1 MDRSKTAPWHDGWQ
15 QCAPTTA
22 PWHDGWQQ
30 CAPTQWQHGGWQ
42 HADWGDRRAC
52 YLKDPDRKDVE
63 PLERY
68 SGDITGWL
76 RWQKGFVRFLK
87 RQNARWPSLIEKVEQ
102 LRGKNITTEQERQW
116 EWELRLGDI
125 GRWKEQL
132 NQFLESYTK
141 DNGRSIV
148 DS

>member
-1 MDRSKTAPWHDGWQ
+1 M
-15 QCAPTTA
+15 
-22 PWHDGWQQ
+22 
-30 CAPTQWQHGGWQ
+30 
-42 HADWGDRRAC
+42 
-52 YLKDPDRKDVE
+52 E

-87 RQNARWPSLIEKVEQ
+87 RRNARWPSLIEKVEQ

-125 GRWKEQL
+125 GQWKEQL
-132 NQFLESYTK
+132 NQFF
-141 DNGRSIV
+141 
-148 DS
+148 